1 MPSFQNITFGV
12 ELELMTPVP
21 DSYRMWRFIS
31 PSAAARFNVADLL
44 AKRTSLPI
52 AVQCCHPFA
61 DRCTICASVPKENQ
75 FGHDCVLQ
83 FPNILSYGDVVVQ
96 RCFMFKSEFLE
107 LVHPLSKKRDWDG
120 VEITTPVF
128 QAGEL
133 DNGLDTMKTA
143 LTNLRQLGLEISADD
158 SCGMHVHVGVETGM
172 TILLAQKITTLVILL
187 ETALLLRLVAPP
199 RWKGAFSMPICE
211 HSSLAMDMDL
221 HKPLEDPSLL
231 NQHVPCMSTMKRGKW
246 NNWYP
251 KHIYKMLYGVWGSTV
266 LAELSLRLKKV
277 RMNRCGFALSLRG
290 YKICDGETYKINDED
305 TLEGS
310 PTTVEFRY
318 SQMTFDHELL
328 RNWTEILARIVII
341 AQADADEFKSCVEEI
356 ISINGRDDKDVWKG
370 LMTDVLGLGH
380 RVPQWEEQLKCF
392 ERGEYISHLDDE
404 FLLKSL

>member
-12 ELELMTPVP
+12 ELELMTPLP

-31 PSAAARFNVADLL
+31 PSAASRFNMADLL

-52 AVQCCHPFA
+52 AAQCCHPP
-61 DRCTICASVPKENQ
+61 DDKCTICATVAKENQ
-75 FGHDCVLQ
+75 FSGDCVLQ
-83 FPNILSYGDVVVQ
+83 FPEILSYEEDVSE
-96 RCFMFKSEFLE
+96 RCFIFKGEFLE
-107 LVHPLSKKRDWDG
+107 FAHPLSHQRGWDG

-128 QAGEL
+128 HAGEL

-187 ETALLLRLVAPP
+187 ETTLLLRLVAPP
-199 RWKGAFSMPICE
+199 RWKSAFSLPICE
-211 HSSLAMDMDL
+211 NSSLAMDMDL
-221 HKPLEDPSLL
+221 HKPLEDPTAL
-231 NQHVPCMSTMKRGKW
+231 NQHVPCMSTMKPGKW

-251 KHIYKMLYGVWGSTV
+251 KHIYKMLYGVWGSTI
-266 LAELSLRLKKV
+266 LADLTLRLKKARV
-277 RMNRCGFALSLRG
+277 NRCGFALSLRNH
-290 YKICDGETYKINDED
+290 KVSGEED
-305 TLEGS
+305 LEGS

-328 RNWTEILARIVII
+328 RNWTEILARIVVI
-341 AQADADEFKSCVEEI
+341 AQSDAEEFKRCVEEI
-356 ISINGRDDKDVWKG
+356 ISINGRDDRDVWKR

-380 RVPQWEEQLKCF
+380 RVPQWEEQLKYF
-392 ERGEYISHLDDE
+392 ERGEYVSHLDDE
-404 FLLKSL
+404 LLLKSL